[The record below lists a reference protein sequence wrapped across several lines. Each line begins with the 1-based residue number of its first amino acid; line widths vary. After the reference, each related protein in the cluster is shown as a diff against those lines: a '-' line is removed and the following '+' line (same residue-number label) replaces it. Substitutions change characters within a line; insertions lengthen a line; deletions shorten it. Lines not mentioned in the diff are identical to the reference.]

1 MSESA
6 AEHPPFPSLAGALY
20 AVGGGIAGLIAFAP
34 AALLAWL
41 MMGRGGDT
49 AGCDESTGSGLVGIV
64 VAVAVFLI
72 PLAGGF
78 VSALRG
84 GAGGLIAGVGIGL
97 AVMAL
102 EWIVVL
108 GMVG

>member
-6 AEHPPFPSLAGALY
+6 AKHPPFPSLAGALY

-41 MMGRGGDT
+41 MMGCGSDT
-49 AGCDESTGSGLVGIV
+49 GVCEASGSGVVGIL
-64 VAVAVFLI
+64 VAIAVFLI
-72 PLAGGF
+72 PLTGGF

-84 GAGGLIAGVGIGL
+84 GDCGLIAGVSIGF

-108 GMVG
+108 GMG